1 MTDLKTLVDKEM
13 DRASTPSYGLD
24 DLAARRHRK
33 QRDRRVAGGVVGG
46 VIGIVLI
53 AAVIRVANDG
63 ATTRPANTPSPTL
76 SPTIEPAIPPG
87 IALPPGVGPDATG
100 ADAGFD
106 YLVDLK
112 TGETTPLPEII
123 RGGLEERNGY
133 AISPDGAEIAYV
145 GRAEDGSEQVF
156 VAHLDG
162 TRIRQITDDPW
173 AHTDP
178 AWSPDGTKIAYV
190 ARYANVFVVD
200 LDNGRT
206 TQVTFEPTEHTGV
219 LTPQFTPDG
228 ASIIYTVD
236 RSGNSSVLIVPATGG
251 EGSLLV
257 GGPGMDAQDAALAP
271 DGRRLA
277 YQCGASDSDASLC
290 LANANGS
297 NASVIED
304 GSSGG
309 NLLDPSWSPDGTR
322 LAYWVFHAWDVRVID
337 VTSGETTVVAKGAFP
352 TWVNDHTLIVEPYS
366 GAR

>member
-1 MTDLKTLVDKEM
+1 MTDLKTLVEQEM
-13 DRASTPSYGLD
+13 DRASAPAYGLGEV
-24 DLAARRHRK
+24 ARRRDRKHRN
-33 QRDRRVAGGVVGG
+33 RRVAGGVVGG

-53 AAVIRVANDG
+53 AAVIRVTNDG

-112 TGETTPLPEII
+112 TGETTPLPESI

-133 AISPDGAEIAYV
+133 AISPDGAEIAYI

-156 VAHLDG
+156 VARLDG
-162 TRIRQITDDPW
+162 TRVRQITDEPGP
-173 AHTDP
+173 HEDP
-178 AWSPDGTKIAYV
+178 AWSPDGTKLAYV
-190 ARYANVFVVD
+190 RRGSNVFLVD
-200 LDNGRT
+200 LNSGQT
-206 TQVTFEPTEHTGV
+206 TQVTFEPTEHTEV
-219 LTPQFTPDG
+219 RTPQFTPDG

-277 YQCGASDSDASLC
+277 YECGASESDASLC
-290 LANANGS
+290 LANADGS
-297 NASVIED
+297 NASVIDD
-304 GSSGG
+304 GWSGG
-309 NLLDPSWSPDGTR
+309 NLRDPSWSPDGTR

-352 TWVNDHTLIVEPYS
+352 TWVNDHTLIVEPYF